1 MEIYYIWISK
11 IKGIGPVLS
20 THLVSYFGDI
30 IKVYNAS
37 KEELMKVDG
46 IGEKTANTIIDNKD
60 LSESEKIFSKCKN
73 LNIQVIIK
81 DSSNYPTQLKR
92 IKNAPIVLYVR
103 GQLKNFDTSVAIV
116 GSRKC
121 SDYGKDITVDLT

>member
-60 LSESEKIFSKCKN
+60 LSESEIEETFEEQVKALYDQGRSLEEIAKELQTGKTEIELLLKFS
-73 LNIQVIIK
+73 
-81 DSSNYPTQLKR
+81 
-92 IKNAPIVLYVR
+92 
-103 GQLKNFDTSVAIV
+103 
-116 GSRKC
+116 
-121 SDYGKDITVDLT
+121 GKL